1 MVIDNEQ
8 AAAAIVAHHAQLQ
21 ATLHDR
27 VGALVAAAR
36 VGADTTPPRVA
47 LLAFLDGELMPH
59 ARAEEGTLYRV
70 PVDSPVAMLVAA
82 MIAEHV
88 VIGRRVAELAT
99 TSGAVDAAAQ
109 ASAIEAL
116 FEVHLEK
123 ENERLLP
130 FLVADPA
137 TRLAERLEG
146 MHELLGEPD
155 EMAEPAKL
163 AEPPTID
170 VREIAHADRHPRI
183 FATFESLELGT
194 SLILVADHDPVHL
207 RQQFAARWTGQFS
220 WEYLEQGPDVWRI
233 EIGRMAGPL
242 VGNTASA

>member
-1 MVIDNEQ
+1 MVIDNKQ
-8 AAAAIVAHHAQLQ
+8 AAAAIVAHHAELQ
-21 ATLHDR
+21 ATLRNR
-27 VGALVAAAR
+27 VAALVAAAR
-36 VGADTTPPRVA
+36 VGEDTAPPRVA

-59 ARAEEGTLYRV
+59 ARAEEETLYRV
-70 PVDSPVAMLVAA
+70 PGDSPVAMLVAA

-99 TSGAVDAAAQ
+99 TSGAVDAAGQ

-130 FLVADPA
+130 FLMADPA
-137 TRLAERLEG
+137 TRLGERLEG
-146 MHELLGEPD
+146 MHELLGGP
-155 EMAEPAKL
+155 AET
-163 AEPPTID
+163 PTID

-183 FATFESLELGT
+183 FAMFESLELGT

-220 WEYLEQGPDVWRI
+220 WEYLEQGPEVWRI
-233 EIGRMAGPL
+233 EIGRTAGQL
-242 VGNTASA
+242 VGNAAGA